1 MTKDHSNTGDPAV
14 DSTRLV
20 GLRRCSCGKR
30 PRVSFEDYVWIE
42 CPDGDDGC
50 QDSIWATTPEQAKE
64 LWNEPN
70 EKGQR

>member
-1 MTKDHSNTGDPAV
+1 MPETVPQPERAGAV
-14 DSTRLV
+14 GSTRIV
-20 GLRRCSCGKR
+20 GLRRCSCGKK

-50 QDSIWATTPEQAKE
+50 QDSIWATTPERAKE

-70 EKGQR
+70 EAVR